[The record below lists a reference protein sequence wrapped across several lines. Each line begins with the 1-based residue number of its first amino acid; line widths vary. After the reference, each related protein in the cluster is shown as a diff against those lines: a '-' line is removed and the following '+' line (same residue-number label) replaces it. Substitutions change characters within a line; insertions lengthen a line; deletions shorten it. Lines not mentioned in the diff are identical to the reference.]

1 MAAKRLGKKDRE
13 LTSREQ
19 SILDF
24 IRQKVWEDG
33 FPPTV
38 REICQAVGLR
48 STSTVHGYLA
58 RLEELGVIKRDPA
71 SSRAIEVVNDASWRH
86 KKMIPMPLVGAVRAG
101 EPIVADEHLES
112 IFPMPSELIGKD
124 NNCFILV
131 VRGDS
136 MINAG
141 IKEGDYLIVS
151 EQDDARN
158 GDIVV
163 ALVGNDE
170 ATVKRFYREADHI
183 RLQPENDAFQGC
195 YHQRQGYRFIQTHV
209 RHSVSITN
217 QQKQKGCGKMCN
229 HFVTA
234 LFMLPHMLFY

>member
-151 EQDDARN
+151 EQETEISLLHSSAMTRQLSSVFTGKQIISGFSRKTMLINRLFPRMLSSEARLSVYT
-158 GDIVV
+158 D
-163 ALVGNDE
+163 
-170 ATVKRFYREADHI
+170 TCK
-183 RLQPENDAFQGC
+183 AFC
-195 YHQRQGYRFIQTHV
+195 FH
-209 RHSVSITN
+209 N
-217 QQKQKGCGKMCN
+217 
-229 HFVTA
+229 
-234 LFMLPHMLFY
+234 